1 MARKDVVSQFCLD
14 TFLPRG
20 AKTRAAKMP
29 LVSLFSGLEPDKR
42 RQQRPFLKVE

>member
-14 TFLPRG
+14 TFLLRG

-29 LVSLFSGLEPDKR
+29 LVSLFSGLEKNPTKEGSKD
-42 RQQRPFLKVE
+42 PF